1 MPWHRTSFAIPVVLG
16 TPLEGSVIV
25 FLESCHLPQLTQ
37 RQAHPLVLVPHGII
51 LLSFFGKG
59 YDNKGPYGS
68 ASESRPHVK
77 LLLCFT
83 GEPSILSNITCT
95 FIPLT
100 PSRTRT
106 CLQRH
111 SLSLAW
117 RLDREIRS
125 RLILHETA
133 FTRWRFFTSY
143 FISLDTFYLFLNW
156 FSTHISDDQKY
167 LCGSRLYACINTRK
181 FKGLDSREITSLP
194 DIEKVIYMARH
205 FNHRRK

>member
-1 MPWHRTSFAIPVVLG
+1 MGVAFIIFCNGLYFLGICLIPLRSEAEATTKEWTVLELPWHRTLFAIPVVLGLG

-37 RQAHPLVLVPHGII
+37 RQAHPLVLVPHSII
-51 LLSFFGKG
+51 LLSFFGSIIGKG
-59 YDNKGPYGS
+59 YDNKGHYGS

-106 CLQRH
+106 RLQWH
-111 SLSLAW
+111 SMPLAW

-133 FTRWRFFTSY
+133 FTR
-143 FISLDTFYLFLNW
+143 
-156 FSTHISDDQKY
+156 
-167 LCGSRLYACINTRK
+167 
-181 FKGLDSREITSLP
+181 
-194 DIEKVIYMARH
+194 
-205 FNHRRK
+205 